1 MRDSNLIADAS
12 CHFTDDLYPLK
23 QRALQQ
29 FADIEAGRSSWTWR
43 LLLSIAANVRQ
54 TLTVVSNRVTALH
67 RNLLHPFNSQA
78 VDRRYLPG
86 NTSASFAPLGCPDL
100 SRIQR
105 HAAALD

>member
-12 CHFTDDLYPLK
+12 CHFTDDLYPVK
-23 QRALQQ
+23 QCALQQ
-29 FADIEAGRSSWTWR
+29 FVVSKHGRSSWTWR
-43 LLLSIAANVRQ
+43 LILSIAANVRQ
-54 TLTVVSNRVTALH
+54 TLTVVSHRVTVLH
-67 RNLLHPFNSQA
+67 RNLLHPFHGQA

-105 HAAALD
+105 HAAAL